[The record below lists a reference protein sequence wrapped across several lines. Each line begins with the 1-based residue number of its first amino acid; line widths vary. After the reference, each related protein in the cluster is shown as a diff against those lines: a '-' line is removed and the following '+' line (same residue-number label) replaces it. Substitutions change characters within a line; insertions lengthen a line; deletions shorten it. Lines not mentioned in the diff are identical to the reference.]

1 MDSALTMKSLAEQ
14 AYQRLKSDIIS
25 NRIHPGVTIVQT
37 ELAESYGIGI
47 TPIREALQRLA
58 LEGWVEAMPRVGF
71 AVTPVTLESVRET
84 LELRLILETASL
96 RMAAL
101 RAAPEQ
107 LQKIQEMAQS
117 DLFAGEA
124 VSDEKGIE
132 HNRRFHYEIALASGN
147 RQLAQVL
154 RNLLDKLDRFL
165 FLKFANSHDPE
176 HTRRSHMAL
185 AKALIDRDSDEAER
199 LLKIETDSF
208 RERLLDLLSR
218 QTYGEINSMDQVSIL
233 PDAGEESSEP

>member
-1 MDSALTMKSLAEQ
+1 
-14 AYQRLKSDIIS
+14 
-25 NRIHPGVTIVQT
+25 VTIVQT

-58 LEGWVEAMPRVGF
+58 FEGWVEAIPRVGF

-101 RAAPEQ
+101 RANPEQ
-107 LQKIQEMAQS
+107 LQRIQEMAES
-117 DLFAGEA
+117 GFSAGEA
-124 VSDEKGIE
+124 ASDDRVIE
-132 HNRRFHYEIALASGN
+132 HNREFHYEIALASGN

-165 FLKFANSHDPE
+165 FLKFSNSHDPE
-176 HTRRSHMAL
+176 YTRKSHMAL
-185 AKALIDRDSDEAER
+185 AKALSERDPDQAER

-218 QTYGEINSMDQVSIL
+218 HTYGEVNSLDYVSIL
-233 PDAGEESSEP
+233 PDAGVTNSER

>member
-1 MDSALTMKSLAEQ
+1 M
-14 AYQRLKSDIIS
+14 
-25 NRIHPGVTIVQT
+25 TIVQT

-47 TPIREALQRLA
+47 TPVREALQRLA

-71 AVTPVTLESVRET
+71 VVTPVTLESVRET

-117 DLFAGEA
+117 HLFAGEA

-185 AKALIDRDSDEAER
+185 AKALIDRDPDEAER
-199 LLKIETDSF
+199 LLKIETDTF

-218 QTYGEINSMDQVSIL
+218 QTYGEINSLDQVSIL
-233 PDAGEESSEP
+233 PDAREKSSEL